1 MIDILWNFASFII
14 ALGIL
19 VAVHEF
25 GHFWVARKCGVKVE
39 KFSIG
44 FGKALWTKR
53 GADGTEYSV
62 SVIPLGGYVKML
74 DGRVDDVPPAMQK
87 QAFDKKPLWQRTA
100 IVSAGPVFNFLFA
113 IIVYWLIF
121 LIGISTVK
129 PIVGDVTPN
138 SIAAQAGIESG
149 MELTSVS
156 GIKTTDWGAVSMR
169 IASHIG
175 DEQMTVTVISPG
187 DSGVEETK
195 ILDISAWSFDPEED
209 SVIMNSLG
217 FMPYRPGALTTVSL
231 VSDGSAAEQAGFK
244 AGDKIVSIDGEVIQN
259 WEQVVETI
267 SLSPG
272 IEMTVSV
279 ERDGSLIR
287 LVLNPATREL
297 DGGRVIGFAGLAPE
311 FEEWPQQY
319 RINLQYGVIDS
330 VGKSIDK
337 TGQVIALTFSML
349 KKLIVGDV
357 GIDNLSG
364 PISIAKGAGATAE
377 YGLVHFLGFL
387 ALISINLGIINLMP
401 LPVLDGGHLLF
412 YAIEAI
418 IRRPVPEKVQE
429 IGFRIGGV
437 IIFSLM
443 TIAVFNDFMRL

>member
-1 MIDILWNFASFII
+1 MMDILWNFASFIV

-44 FGKALWTKR
+44 FGKALWKKT
-53 GADGTEYSV
+53 GADGTEYSL
-62 SVIPLGGYVKML
+62 SAIPLGGYVKML
-74 DGRVDDVPPAMQK
+74 DGRVDDVPHSMQG
-87 QAFDKKPLWQRTA
+87 QAFDKKPLWQRAA

-113 IIVYWLIF
+113 IIAYWLIF
-121 LIGISTVK
+121 IIGVSTVK
-129 PIVGDVTPN
+129 PIVGEVTPN
-138 SIAAQAGIESG
+138 SIAAQAGIKSG
-149 MELTSVS
+149 MELTSIS
-156 GIKTTDWGAVSMR
+156 GIKTPDWSTINMR
-169 IASHIG
+169 MASHIG
-175 DEQMTVTVISPG
+175 DEQMSITVTSPQEF
-187 DSGVEETK
+187 GVEETK
-195 ILDISAWSFDPEED
+195 VLDIRSWSFDPEKE
-209 SVIMNSLG
+209 SAIMHSLG
-217 FMPYRPGALTTVSL
+217 FMPYRPDVLTTVAQ
-231 VSDGSAAEQAGFK
+231 VSDGSAAEQAGFQ
-244 AGDKIVSIDGEVIQN
+244 AGDKIVAINAEPIED
-259 WEQVVETI
+259 WKQVVDAI
-267 SLSPG
+267 SWSPG
-272 IEMTVSV
+272 VDINVTV
-279 ERDGSLIR
+279 ERNGTVTQ

-297 DGGRVIGFAGLAPE
+297 DDGRIRGFAGLAPTIE
-311 FEEWPQQY
+311 AWPEEY
-319 RINLQYGVIDS
+319 RINLQYGVIES
-330 VGKSIDK
+330 VSKSIDK
-337 TGQVIALTFSML
+337 TGQVIALTFRML

-357 GIDNLSG
+357 GIDSLSG

-387 ALISINLGIINLMP
+387 ALISINLGIINLLP

-418 IRRPVPEKVQE
+418 IRRPVPERVQE